1 MKQYEITLKAKGALT
16 QVPDSQKLFGAL
28 VYLFAQWGSEEQATK
43 LAKAVREKEI
53 HIALSNLIPKDF
65 LPTPQEYLIDKIA
78 QEIAEKYD
86 LIDKIAQK
94 TAAGDDLKE
103 IRKEIKAR
111 RYIKYDAL
119 KKVLEYPR
127 ECETLFPYITLQT
140 RQQLRASI
148 DSLHYDIPELDT
160 KLYSVPTV
168 ELTKVS
174 KDGSEP
180 VTDFGFYLQMEETD
194 ETGLCDEFEKMLRQA
209 VENKELLILGKR
221 ASQGMNTFA
230 FSEIT
235 DPTTSQEGNLF
246 LNLGML
252 LPDQIDFQASTLKLF
267 TSERRPFDIPYGWS
281 EQSDRYFISF
291 LEEGSV
297 VSVSNGIKNAGK
309 CVKSEYNDR
318 DVVFGNAFLYAIP
331 GGKGGQA

>member
-43 LAKAVREKEI
+43 LAKAVREKKI
-53 HIALSNLIPKDF
+53 HLALSNLIPKDF
-65 LPTPQEYLIDKIA
+65 LPTPQEY
-78 QEIAEKYD
+78 

-119 KKVLEYPR
+119 KKVLKHPR

-180 VTDFGFYLQMEETD
+180 VTDFGFYLQTD
-194 ETGLCDEFEKMLRQA
+194 EADEKGFCSKLVEMLEQA
-209 VENKELLILGKR
+209 VKQKELVILGKR
-221 ASQGMNTFA
+221 ASQGMNTFT

-318 DVVFGNAFLYAIP
+318 DVVFGNAFLYATP

>member
-1 MKQYEITLKAKGALT
+1 MKQYEIALKAKGALT

-28 VYLFAQWGSEEQATK
+28 VYMFAQWGSEEQATK
-43 LAKAVREKEI
+43 LAKAVREKKI
-53 HIALSNLIPKDF
+53 HLALSNLIPKDF
-65 LPTPQEYLIDKIA
+65 LPTPQEY
-78 QEIAEKYD
+78 

-148 DSLHYDIPELDT
+148 DSLHYDIPELET

-180 VTDFGFYLQMEETD
+180 VTDFGFYLQTD
-194 ETGLCDEFEKMLRQA
+194 ETGLCDEFKKMLRQA

-230 FSEIT
+230 FSAMKN
-235 DPTTSQEGNLF
+235 TTLSQEGNLF

-297 VSVSNGIKNAGK
+297 VSVSNDVKNAGK

-331 GGKGGQA
+331 GEKGGK